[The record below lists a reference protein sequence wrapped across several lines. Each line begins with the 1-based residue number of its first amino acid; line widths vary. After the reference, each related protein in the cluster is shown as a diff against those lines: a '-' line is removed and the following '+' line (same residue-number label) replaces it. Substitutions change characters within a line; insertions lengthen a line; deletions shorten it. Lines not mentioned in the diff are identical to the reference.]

1 MNRRQLIKSG
11 FGTALAGT
19 GHALFSAPVHA
30 GTSAGTAART
40 AAQSAATLDATA
52 AGAQVDLANPQ
63 RNGVSAWA
71 QAYAKVQRD
80 YQPIT
85 IAFDRPLP
93 AGLQGTLYR
102 NGPALMQRGTTAFRH
117 WFDGDALVHAYRI
130 GGNRLNHRAS
140 MVRTERFAAEEAAG
154 RYLWDGFGTSI
165 AGARP
170 LNKPD
175 DVNVANISVL
185 PVDGELLALWEA
197 GSPYRLD
204 PQSLAT
210 RGRKV
215 FSAESDRLP
224 FSAHP
229 RVDRDGTIW
238 SFGYLS
244 GSGKIILYRLDRG
257 GSIKQLNVVDAPN
270 ADMIHDFA
278 ITERFLVFSLMPLIA
293 EPRARYNSAL
303 ERYQWHPERAG
314 VVLLIDKNTLAI
326 AHRIEMP
333 ALMNFHLGNAWD
345 DGQSVRFHSM
355 QVGDYHGLMNAMYS
369 AVAGSP
375 IRSFRSADDGIV
387 ECTVDLASKQVSVS
401 TLASGGLD
409 FPAWD
414 KRRTGQRSDHLMALR
429 ASSTITQG
437 SFAVNELV
445 LIDHHRGRRGSWD
458 YGSHEIAEEHLFA
471 PSRIS
476 STTRGTVG
484 RAGNATDPGWVIGTH
499 YNWLSQRTTMS
510 VFDSRA
516 IDDGPIANAQLPYGF
531 PPGLHGAYVAG

>member
-30 GTSAGTAART
+30 GTSAGTAA
-40 AAQSAATLDATA
+40 AAQAN
-52 AGAQVDLANPQ
+52 LANTQ
-63 RNGVSAWA
+63 RSGVSAWA

-80 YQPIT
+80 YPPIT

-130 GGNRLNHRAS
+130 GGNKLSHRAS
-140 MVRTERFAAEEAAG
+140 MVRTDRFVAEEAAG
-154 RYLWDGFGTSI
+154 RYQWDGFGTSI
-165 AGARP
+165 VGARP

-175 DVNVANISVL
+175 DINVANISVL
-185 PVDGELLALWEA
+185 PVDGELLALWEG

-204 PQSLAT
+204 SHTLAT
-210 RGRKV
+210 KGRKV

-244 GSGKIILYRLDRG
+244 GSGKIILYRLNRG

-303 ERYQWHPERAG
+303 ERYRWHPEQAN

-326 AHRIEMP
+326 AHRIELP
-333 ALMNFHLGNAWD
+333 AMMNFHLGNAWD

-355 QVGDYHGLMNAMYS
+355 RVGDYHGLMNAMYS
-369 AVAGSP
+369 AVAASP
-375 IRSFRSADDGIV
+375 SKSFQSADDGIV
-387 ECTVDLASKQVSVS
+387 ECAVDLRSKQVSVS
-401 TLASGGLD
+401 TLASGGLE

-414 KRRTGQRSDHLMALR
+414 KRRTGQRSDHLVALR
-429 ASSTITQG
+429 TSSTITKG
-437 SFAVNELV
+437 SFALNELV
-445 LIDHHRGRRGSWD
+445 LIDQNRGRRSSWD
-458 YGSHEIAEEHLFA
+458 YGPNEIAEEHLFA
-471 PSRIS
+471 PS
-476 STTRGTVG
+476 STTSTTSPSRGLAG
-484 RAGNATDPGWVIGTH
+484 KANAGNAPDPGWVIGTH
-499 YNWLSQRTTMS
+499 YNWLNQRTTLS

-516 IDDGPIANAQLPYGF
+516 IEDGPIANAQLPYGF